1 MSLRW
6 TAVLCAAIVI
16 LAVAYV
22 AAVLFLAVSPGG
34 STGGSTGQVST
45 GKSTLAS
52 KAKILPKT
60 ITLAKNSSPVQE
72 TTGMQPTQPNMT
84 IIAKTGG
91 NLLHSS
97 KNVEVNLTNPPLLI
111 DLAVV
116 PKIVTETKWFVNRT
130 LTKNEEIVQVPV
142 VSRSSF
148 VNLSVI
154 EKVTGRIVAR
164 EGFGGDYSTDRIR
177 AIKVYE
183 PGNYIVQIY
192 GNDVAVQA
200 LLSTRT
206 PGLTF

>member
-6 TAVLCAAIVI
+6 TAVLCAAIII

-34 STGGSTGQVST
+34 STGQISP

-60 ITLAKNSSPVQE
+60 ITLAKNSLPLQE
-72 TTGMQPTQPNMT
+72 TTGIQPTQPNMT
-84 IIAKTGG
+84 IIANTGG
-91 NLLHSS
+91 NLLHTS

-111 DLAVV
+111 DLTVV
-116 PKIVTETKWFVNRT
+116 PKIVIETKWFVNRT
-130 LTKNEEIVQVPV
+130 LTKKEEIVQVPV

-154 EKVTGRIVAR
+154 EKATGRIVAQD
-164 EGFGGDYSTDRIR
+164 GFGGTYSTDKIR

-183 PGNYIVQIY
+183 PGNYMVQIY

>member
-1 MSLRW
+1 MNLRW
-6 TAVLCAAIVI
+6 TAVLCAGILI

-34 STGGSTGQVST
+34 STGQAAT
-45 GKSTLAS
+45 GKSTLAP

-60 ITLAKNSSPVQE
+60 
-72 TTGMQPTQPNMT
+72 TGMATSMAKSIAPLQKITEQPTQPNMT
-84 IIAKTGG
+84 VIAKTGG
-91 NLLHSS
+91 KLLHSS
-97 KNVEVNLTNPPLLI
+97 SNVEVDVTNPPLLI
-111 DLAVV
+111 DLTVV

-130 LTKNEEIVQVPV
+130 LTKNEEIVQVPI
-142 VSRSSF
+142 VSPSSF

-154 EKVTGRIVAR
+154 ERATGRIIAQ
-164 EGFGGDYSTDRIR
+164 EGFGGAYSTDKIR

-183 PGNYIVQIY
+183 PGQYLVQIY